1 MKLVAVANQVIDMKI
16 TVDRIENNIVVFQT
30 EDGKSFEISKDI
42 FPTLKEGDI
51 ITAFVDKSAT
61 ESKKN
66 EVNARLQNLFNK

>member
-61 ESKKN
+61 ESKKS